1 MTAGA
6 GGTGSGTGV
15 GTGPGTGSGTSAGSA
30 AGAAG
35 VISGTGYASCHH
47 GEILQ
52 GVFLDA
58 RGRRCA
64 GLVTLPLTG
73 LGTRAEAVLRPGTPP
88 GSHSVDPPG
97 RTKALRAATLALRE
111 CRARHPQVAFGAL
124 ELRLSGNV
132 PLGLGMGSSSS
143 DVIAAVR
150 AVADACG
157 LRLPSRTVARI
168 AVRAER
174 ASDPLM
180 LDGRPILFAQREGRV
195 LEVLGDALPPAV
207 VVGCALGAGR
217 PVDTLSLPAPAR
229 GDDDVRA
236 YERLRSLL
244 RRAVADGDTRLLG
257 HVSTESARRAQR
269 VLRHPEFDRL
279 TRVAERTGAVGVQI
293 AHSGS
298 VAGVLFDPAATD
310 LEARLRRCAT
320 ALDRD
325 GIPVT
330 RTFTTR
336 AGAEPPTRP
345 TPFPSFTTSEESRHG
360 RAHRRRDRTARPD
373 TPGRRAHLSAL

>member
-1 MTAGA
+1 MTDVHTLDGD
-6 GGTGSGTGV
+6 GR
-15 GTGPGTGSGTSAGSA
+15 TS
-30 AGAAG
+30 
-35 VISGTGYASCHH
+35 SGTGYAGCHH

-58 RGRRCA
+58 RGRRRA
-64 GLVTLPLTG
+64 ALVTLPLTG
-73 LGTRAEAVLRPGTPP
+73 LGTRADAVLRPDAPP
-88 GSHSVDPPG
+88 GSHSVNPPD
-97 RTKALRAATLALRE
+97 RTKALRAAVLALRE
-111 CRARHPQVAFGAL
+111 CRLRRPQTPLGGL
-124 ELRLSGNV
+124 ELRLSGDV
-132 PLGLGMGSSSS
+132 PVGLGMGSSSS

-180 LDGRPILFAQREGRV
+180 LDGRPLLFAQREGRI

-217 PVDTLSLPAPAR
+217 PVDTLALPSPAR

-244 RRAVADGDTRLLG
+244 RRALAEKDTRLLG

-269 VLRHPEFDRL
+269 VLRQPEFDRL

-293 AHSGS
+293 AHSGC
-298 VAGVLFDPAATD
+298 VAGLLFDPAATD
-310 LEARLRRCAT
+310 LEARLRRCVS

-330 RTFTTR
+330 RTFTTHTP
-336 AGAEPPTRP
+336 AEPIASIT
-345 TPFPSFTTSEESRHG
+345 SFTPNTAVTTTEESRHG
-360 RAHRRRDRTARPD
+360 RAHRRRDRTAGPD
-373 TPGRRAHLSAL
+373 SPGRRSRLSAL